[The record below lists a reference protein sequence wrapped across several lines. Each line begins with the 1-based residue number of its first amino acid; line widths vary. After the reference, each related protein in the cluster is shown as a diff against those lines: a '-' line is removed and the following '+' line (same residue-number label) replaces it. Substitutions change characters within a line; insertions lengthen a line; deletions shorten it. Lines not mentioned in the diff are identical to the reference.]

1 MYHMDGET
9 SFKWR
14 VCSDSVQY
22 LPIITKCNI
31 NGRIVEVCFSISAD
45 AIVMNCQLILC
56 KKIFQSKS
64 SHAWCNWNVYSFKM
78 KYDQI

>member
-14 VCSDSVQY
+14 VRSDSVQY

-31 NGRIVEVCFSISAD
+31 NGRTVEVCFSISAG
-45 AIVMNCQLILC
+45 AIVMNCQLIP
-56 KKIFQSKS
+56 
-64 SHAWCNWNVYSFKM
+64 Y
-78 KYDQI
+78 